1 MVTVKTFVFDG
12 NPNEVNKTLTEQET
26 VTGLLN
32 ASFDILNPVLKFRT
46 GTPVSFNYCY
56 INELQRYYFVKDV
69 AQEGDMCTVRL
80 NVDVLYTYRDKILQA
95 TGTMTNGEDSNRYSS
110 NRSKNYDLRPILKQL
125 EFDLDKSFAD
135 TGKIVMVTIK
145 GNK

>member
-12 NPNEVNKTLTEQET
+12 NPNTVNKTLTEQET

-32 ASFDILNPVLKFRT
+32 ASFDILNPVLRFKTR
-46 GTPVSFNYCY
+46 TPVSFNYCY

-69 AQEGDMCTVRL
+69 AQDGDMCTVRL
-80 NVDVLYTYRDKILQA
+80 NVDVLFTYKDKILQA
-95 TGTMTNGEDSNRYSS
+95 TGTVVNGENSNRYSS
-110 NRSKNYDLRPILKQL
+110 NRSKIYDMRPILKQL
-125 EFDLDKSFAD
+125 EFDLNKSFAD

>member
-12 NPNEVNKTLTEQET
+12 NPNTVNKTLTEQET

-32 ASFDILNPVLKFRT
+32 ANFDILNPVLRFKT
-46 GTPVSFNYCY
+46 ITPVSFNYCY

-69 AQEGDMCTVRL
+69 AQDGDMCTVRL
-80 NVDVLYTYRDKILQA
+80 NVDVLFTYKDKILQA
-95 TGTMTNGEDSNRYSS
+95 TGTMINGEDSNRYSS
-110 NRSKNYDLRPILKQL
+110 NRSKNYGMRPILKQL
-125 EFDLDKSFAD
+125 EVDSQKSFAD
-135 TGKIVMVTIK
+135 TGNIIMVTIK

>member
-12 NPNEVNKTLTEQET
+12 NPNTVNKTLTEQET

-32 ASFDILNPVLKFRT
+32 ASFDILNPVLRFKTR
-46 GTPVSFNYCY
+46 TPVSFNYCY
-56 INELQRYYFVKDV
+56 VNELQRYYFVKDV
-69 AQEGDMCTVRL
+69 AQDGDMCTVRL
-80 NVDVLYTYRDKILQA
+80 SVDVLFTYKDKILQA
-95 TGTMTNGEDSNRYSS
+95 TGTMVNGENSNRYSS
-110 NRSKNYDLRPILKQL
+110 NRSKTYDMRPILKQL
-125 EFDLDKSFAD
+125 EFDLNKSFAD